1 MNASARRI
9 VETLA
14 LASTALL
21 LLGHGGDVPTCFAY
35 TPTARTYNVV
45 GTCGPAGVITVA
57 TTPCSVTVTGDDVG
71 LPLSGNL
78 GANLDRGFDLYGSIN
93 SDWDLACGAGPVW
106 QADGGAPAGSLDL
119 LCRRRMSPSNPGVST
134 DEVDW
139 CQAHLVPVTPTCDIH
154 ACAAVTCASTEHT
167 AFAPSGCCPI
177 CVANGPN
184 DIIPV
189 PPPPVCHRET
199 CPQSCPAGE
208 EFMATG
214 ACCDT
219 CKAPAQTCLDGRT
232 QWLTEVQDRWS
243 SARACAVDAD
253 CTISTVGSQCESTCP
268 DAIATDQIAGLASWA
283 AMRGTELCAS
293 CDTTPPACAA
303 VPPSRP
309 ACTNGTCVTI
319 GL

>member
-1 MNASARRI
+1 MTASARRM
-9 VETLA
+9 VETLV

-71 LPLSGNL
+71 LPASGNL

-93 SDWDLACGAGPVW
+93 SDWDLECSAAAPF
-106 QADGGAPAGSLDL
+106 QTDAGAPDGALVLG
-119 LCRRRMSPSNPGVST
+119 CRRRPSPSNPVLST
-134 DEVDW
+134 DSVDW
-139 CQAHLVPVTPTCDIH
+139 CQAHLVPVTASCDIH
-154 ACAAVTCASTEHT
+154 ACAPVTCSTTEHT
-167 AFAPSGCCPI
+167 AFAASGCCPI

-184 DIIPV
+184 DVIPV

-219 CKAPAQTCLDGRT
+219 CKAPSQACLDGRA
-232 QWLTEVQDRWS
+232 QWRTEVQARWS

-253 CTISTVGSQCESTCP
+253 CTISAVGSQCETACP
-268 DAIATDQIAGLASWA
+268 DAIATDQIAALASWA
-283 AMRGTELCAS
+283 ATRGAELCAT
-293 CDTTPPACAA
+293 CDTTAPACPA

-309 ACTNGTCVTI
+309 ACSNGTCVTI

>member
-1 MNASARRI
+1 MNRSTRRI
-9 VETLA
+9 VETLV
-14 LASTALL
+14 LTSTAVL
-21 LLGHGGDVPTCFAY
+21 LLGHGGSIPTCFTHA
-35 TPTARTYNVV
+35 TMSRTYNVV

-71 LPLSGNL
+71 LPSSGNL
-78 GANLDRGFDLYGSIN
+78 GATLDDGFDLYGTIN
-93 SDWDLACGAGPVW
+93 SDWDLECGAGSASRVD
-106 QADGGAPAGSLDL
+106 AGAAGTL
-119 LCRRRMSPSNPGVST
+119 LLTCARRPSPSNPAVAS
-134 DEVDW
+134 DPVDW
-139 CQAHLVPVTPTCDIH
+139 CQAQLVPVTSTCDIH
-154 ACAAVTCASTEHT
+154 ACPAVTCASQEHT
-167 AFAPSGCCPI
+167 AFAASGCCPI

-214 ACCDT
+214 ACCAT
-219 CKAPAQTCLDGRT
+219 CKAPSQQCLDGRA

-253 CTISTVGSQCESTCP
+253 CTISTVGSQCATACP
-268 DAIATDQIAGLASWA
+268 DAIATDQISALASWA
-283 AMRGTELCAS
+283 AARGAELCAT
-293 CDTTPPACAA
+293 CDTTAPGCPAF
-303 VPPSRP
+303 PPSRP
-309 ACTNGTCVTI
+309 ACSNGTCITI